1 MLATA
6 MWVAMRCYSG
16 YPGES
21 DPFAE
26 KDAELE
32 MDESH
37 FGTSRKGGGRRSL
50 RYKHGEKYKTAAI
63 GIGVRELAG
72 RIYY

>member
-1 MLATA
+1 MPIPEPRPQRIKAGDA
-6 MWVAMRCYSG
+6 NVRVDASHRDVVAMRRYSG

-32 MDESH
+32 MDPN
-37 FGTSRKGGGRRSL
+37 
-50 RYKHGEKYKTAAI
+50 
-63 GIGVRELAG
+63 RELRSG
-72 RIYY
+72 SP